1 MRSGLLKALQALIFL
16 GVSLPLYYWS
26 AISVYKWWGL
36 QMDWDKFSVAYVP
49 FLSII
54 PIRILISL
62 GMIIFKKATPNN
74 IGNSI
79 INSLLRCVPIVTAL
93 LIGSVCTMAPQF
105 FHFPGNHHIY
115 SFVATVIWGF
125 FILITFMEFL
135 NLGHCVGIF
144 WGSYLLIQDRDQ
156 YFLKIEQMQE
166 SYDHELSTINY

>member
-1 MRSGLLKALQALIFL
+1 
-16 GVSLPLYYWS
+16 
-26 AISVYKWWGL
+26 
-36 QMDWDKFSVAYVP
+36 
-49 FLSII
+49 
-54 PIRILISL
+54 
-62 GMIIFKKATPNN
+62 
-74 IGNSI
+74 
-79 INSLLRCVPIVTAL
+79 
-93 LIGSVCTMAPQF
+93 MAPQF